1 MNNLTISV
9 GKSRH
14 DTSWRVQTPTWPDF
28 VIRLRTPVRTAETVA
43 EFAAMSAQQRAQ
55 IKDVGGFVGGDV
67 RGGRR
72 KAGNVQS
79 RCLLALDAD
88 YGTPELWD
96 VWTSMYGYAAC
107 MYSTH
112 SHTPEHPRLR
122 LLIPLRRAVAPDE
135 YEAIARRVA
144 SWLDIE
150 AFDDTTYQPGRLM
163 YWPSA
168 CRDGEYLFEAQD
180 GDWLN
185 PEDVLAEYRD
195 WHDTAEWPTSSRQ
208 THALRAR
215 AKRQG
220 EPTQKP
226 GIVGAFCRV
235 YDIPTAIEKFL
246 SNIYE
251 PAAQEGRYTYRAG
264 SAYGGAVVYDD
275 GKFLYSHH
283 DSDPAGGRLC
293 NAFDLVRLHLFGDRD
308 VDKPHDTPAAEM
320 DSFKAMQEMC
330 QEDKA
335 VLRELEEKI
344 LENAL
349 EDFENEAAE
358 GLIKSEIDFTDQGNA
373 VAFADAYKRVLCWQD
388 NLRWVAWDGVRWV
401 TDAEGAAKLLMMRFT
416 DGLLSAAQAWL
427 RVTPEGSDDRKRA
440 AAALSWACKSRS
452 ASRIKATLELAKP
465 MLESHK
471 LEDFDA
477 DPWALNTPGGIVDLK
492 TGKLRPHDAAALCTA
507 CTAVAPAAGEM
518 PTYNDFLRRITNEDT
533 DFERYLQDVAGM
545 ALVGAVYEEGMVISY
560 GPGGNG
566 KSTLFGAW
574 KDVLGDYAGGIRQE
588 LLVARNN
595 GAEAFGLE
603 QVRGK
608 RLVIAGETD
617 EGANMSVSIMKRL
630 TSRDEINANP
640 KGRDPFSFKPTHT
653 LVLHTNH
660 LFRLR
665 SLDGGT
671 RRRIA
676 VAPFET
682 TIAPEQMITNFGEQL
697 VAQEGPQILAWMI
710 EGAQRFA
717 ENHYKI
723 KKPEIVKQSTAAY
736 LDREDWLKTFL
747 DECTRKGTK
756 VKSAELYGRYVTWAT
771 GNGEK
776 LPRRSNDFATA
787 LEARGYERRH
797 TKAGNVWIGLEL
809 AEEEIC

>member
-14 DTSWRVQTPTWPDF
+14 DTHWQAQRISWPDLLE
-28 VIRLRTPVRTAETVA
+28 RLRTPIRTTETAA
-43 EFAAMSAQQRAQ
+43 EFAAMPAQQRAE

-72 KAGNVQS
+72 KSGNVQS

-88 YGTPELWD
+88 YGTMELWD
-96 VWTSMYGYAAC
+96 VWTSMYGLAAGVYA
-107 MYSTH
+107 TH
-112 SHTPEHPRLR
+112 SHTPDKPRLR
-122 LLIPLRRAVAPDE
+122 FLFPLARPVAPDE

-144 SWLDIE
+144 SWLDID

-163 YWPSA
+163 YWPSMPKDA
-168 CRDGEYLFEAQD
+168 EYIFEAQD
-180 GDWLN
+180 GPWLD
-185 PEDVLAEYRD
+185 PDAVLSEYND
-195 WHDTAEWPTSSRQ
+195 WHDTAEWPTSSHQ
-208 THALRAR
+208 THKLRAR
-215 AKRQG
+215 AKAQG
-220 EPTQKP
+220 EPTDKP

-235 YDIPTAIEKFL
+235 YDVPAAIAKFL
-246 SNIYE
+246 STIYD
-251 PAAQEGRYTYRAG
+251 AAQEGRYTYRAG
-264 SAYGGAVVYDD
+264 SAYGGAVLYDG
-275 GKFLYSHH
+275 GKFIYSHH

-293 NAFDLVRLHLFGDRD
+293 NAFDLVRLHLYGELDGDKD
-308 VDKPHDTPAAEM
+308 LPANEM
-320 DSFKAMQEMC
+320 PSFKAMQEMC
-330 QEDKA
+330 QGDSA
-335 VLRELEEKI
+335 VLEELEARIKA
-344 LENAL
+344 NAL

-358 GLIKSEIDFTDQGNA
+358 GLIKSETDYTDQGNA

-388 NLRWVAWDGVRWV
+388 NLRWVAWDGVRWQ

-427 RVTPEGSDDRKRA
+427 RVAPEGSDDRKRA

-452 ASRIKATLELAKP
+452 AAKIKATLDLAKP
-465 MLESHK
+465 MLESHR

-492 TGKLRPHDAAALCTA
+492 TGKLRAHDAAALCTA
-507 CTAVAPAAGEM
+507 CTAVAPAGGKTPM
-518 PTYNDFLRRITNEDT
+518 YSDFMRRITNADA

-588 LLVARNN
+588 LLVVKGS

-660 LFRLR
+660 LFKLR

-682 TIAPEQMITNFGEQL
+682 TIAPEQMVTNFGEQL

-710 EGAQRFA
+710 EGAKRFCA
-717 ENHYKI
+717 NRCKI

-736 LDREDWLKTFL
+736 LDREDWLKAFL
-747 DECTRKGTK
+747 SECTREGTK

-771 GNGEK
+771 SNGEK
-776 LPRRSNDFATA
+776 MPRRSNDFAAA

-797 TKAGNVWIGLEL
+797 TNIGNMWLGLEVT
-809 AEEEIC
+809 EEI

>member
-14 DTSWRVQTPTWPDF
+14 DTHWQVQQLSWPELVE
-28 VIRLRTPVRTAETVA
+28 RLRTPIRTAETAA
-43 EFAAMSAQQRAQ
+43 EFAAMPAIDRAE
-55 IKDVGGFVGGDV
+55 IKDVGGFVGGDI

-88 YGTPELWD
+88 YGTMELWD

-107 MYSTH
+107 VYATH
-112 SHTPEHPRLR
+112 SHTPDKPRLR
-122 LLIPLRRAVAPDE
+122 FLYPLARPVAPDE
-135 YEAIARRVA
+135 YEAVARRVA

-163 YWPSA
+163 YWPSMPKDA
-168 CRDGEYLFEAQD
+168 EYIFEAQD
-180 GDWLN
+180 GQWID
-185 PEDVLAEYRD
+185 PDDVLSEYND
-195 WHDTAEWPTSSRQ
+195 WHDTTEWPTSGRQ
-208 THALRAR
+208 THKLRAR
-215 AKRQG
+215 ATAQG
-220 EPTQKP
+220 EPTDKP

-235 YDIPTAIEKFL
+235 YDVPAAIEKFL
-246 SNIYE
+246 PNIYS
-251 PAAQEGRYTYRAG
+251 AAQEGRYTFAAG
-264 SAYGGAVVYDD
+264 TAYGGAVLYDD

-293 NAFDLVRLHLFGDRD
+293 NAFDLVRLHLYGELDEGKD
-308 VDKPHDTPAAEM
+308 GAANEM
-320 DSFKAMQEMC
+320 PSFKAMQELC
-330 QEDKA
+330 QNEPD
-335 VLRELEEKI
+335 VLAQLEKRVK
-344 LENAL
+344 ENAL
-349 EDFENEAAE
+349 QDFENDAVD
-358 GLIKSEIDFTDQGNA
+358 GLLKSDKDYTEQGNA

-388 NLRWVAWDGVRWV
+388 NLRWVAWDGVRWQ
-401 TDAEGAAKLLMMRFT
+401 TNAEGAAKLLAMRFT
-416 DGLLSAAQAWL
+416 DGLLSSAQAWL
-427 RVTPEGSDDRKRA
+427 RVVPDTDKQAQARA
-440 AAALSWACKSRS
+440 KEALSWACKSRS
-452 ASRIKATLELAKP
+452 AGRIKSMLDLAKP
-465 MLESHK
+465 MLESHR

-477 DPWALNTPGGIVDLK
+477 DPWALNTTGGIVDLK
-492 TGKLRPHDAAALCTA
+492 TGKLRAHDAAALCTA
-507 CTAVAPAAGEM
+507 CTAVAPASGETPM
-518 PTYNDFLRRITNEDT
+518 YKDFLRRITNGDA
-533 DFERYLQDVAGM
+533 DFEQYLQDVAGM
-545 ALVGAVYEEGMVISY
+545 ALVGAVYEEGMIISY

-588 LLVARNN
+588 LLVAKNN

-640 KGRDPFSFKPTHT
+640 KGRDPFSFRPTHT

-660 LFRLR
+660 LFKLR

-676 VAPFET
+676 IAPFET

-697 VAQEGPQILAWMI
+697 VDQEGPQILTWMI
-710 EGAQRFA
+710 EGAKRFWA
-717 ENHYKI
+717 NRRKI
-723 KKPEIVKQSTAAY
+723 KKPEIVKTATQTY
-736 LDREDWLKTFL
+736 LDREDWLKAFL
-747 DECTRKGTK
+747 AECTRKGTK

-771 GNGEK
+771 SNGEK
-776 LPRRSNDFATA
+776 MPRRSNDFAAA
-787 LEARGYERRH
+787 LEMRGYEKKR
-797 TKAGNVWIGLEL
+797 ANSGYVWMGLEL
-809 AEEEIC
+809 ADEEL